1 MKIKYKNFN
10 PNNSHNTLIPNDVFI
25 FINLLY
31 TIGIINK
38 VKINADFMNKYHP
51 EIIWNEY
58 ALGKGKNYDELK
70 EYFKDCR
77 KGR

>member
-10 PNNSHNTLIPNDVFI
+10 PNNSHNTPISNDVFI

-38 VKINADFMNKYHP
+38 VKINADFMNKATVFF
-51 EIIWNEY
+51 N
-58 ALGKGKNYDELK
+58 
-70 EYFKDCR
+70 
-77 KGR
+77 KGRRLYDKNL